1 MIARLLGGI
10 RKDDVGAVDVVLGGL
25 GGKTREEMR

>member
-25 GGKTREEMR
+25 GGEEDERR